1 MIKSAMEDGSSDRQI
16 VGGLRKDSDPFD
28 LAVDSYAGSLYWSDS
43 ADDTIKFIHFKG
55 DNVPS
60 IIFAKKKG
68 YKPRNLV
75 VSAEEG
81 YVNQFL
87 WRCLLLDKDTRRYRV
102 RPKCRMFEEK

>member
-1 MIKSAMEDGSSDRQI
+1 MEDGSNDRQI

-81 YVNQFL
+81 YVNNQFL
-87 WRCLLLDKDTRRYRV
+87 
-102 RPKCRMFEEK
+102 